1 MSLPVSE
8 TKYDYCAV
16 PLAAYACR
24 ADQTKGRLI
33 AEPESATRTAFQRD
47 RDRIIHSSAFRRLK
61 GKTQVFVAHEGDRYR
76 TRLTHTM
83 EVAQIARDLARSLM
97 LNEDLAEAVALSHDL
112 GHPPFAHMGEDK
124 LKEKMKDFG
133 GFEHNDQSL
142 RIVVLLEQRYAKW
155 NGLNLSWETIE
166 GIVKHNGPVTYKPGH
181 TLEQVQKQWDLQLNT
196 WPSLEAQV
204 AGISDDIAYNSHD
217 IEDGLFENLFT
228 LDDIASAVPLVERV
242 WAESR
247 NQFADL
253 PHHVR
258 VHEIVREILGR
269 LVTDVL
275 DESRQRIANA
285 RLTCVEDVRA
295 CGRQLVAFSPSMAEH
310 VKAMRAFLM
319 PRMYHHQVVRDMR
332 VKAEKIVEGLFDTA
346 MQKISG
352 EDAFTYSRKVADDIA
367 AMTDRQAMAEYEQIF
382 GIKI

>member
-1 MSLPVSE
+1 MSLPATE
-8 TKYDYCAV
+8 PQYDYCAV
-16 PLAAYACR
+16 PLASYACR
-24 ADQTKGRLI
+24 ADQSRGRLI
-33 AEPESATRTAFQRD
+33 AEADSATRSAFQRD
-47 RDRIIHSSAFRRLK
+47 RDRIIHSAAFRRLK
-61 GKTQVFVAHEGDRYR
+61 GKTQVFVSHEGDRYR

-83 EVAQIARDLARSLM
+83 EVAQVARDLARSLM

-142 RIVVLLEQRYAKW
+142 RIVTVLEQRYAKW

-166 GIVKHNGPVTYKPGH
+166 GIVKHNGPVSKPGF
-181 TLEQVQKQWDLQLNT
+181 TLADTQKHWDLMLGT

-228 LDDIASAVPLVERV
+228 LDDIAAAVPLVARV
-242 WAESR
+242 WDESR
-247 NQFADL
+247 AAYKNL

-258 VHEIVREILGR
+258 VHEVVREILGR
-269 LVTDVL
+269 LATDVL
-275 DESRQRIANA
+275 EETRTRIA
-285 RLTCVEDVRA
+285 TVKPVTVEDVRA
-295 CGRQLVAFSPSMAEH
+295 CGRQLVSFSTHMAEH

-332 VKAEKIVEGLFDTA
+332 GRAERIVGDLFDHG
-346 MQKISG
+346 MEIQGSNG
-352 EDAFTYSRKVADDIA
+352 FTGARKVADDIA
-367 AMTDRQAMAEYEQIF
+367 AMTDRMAMAEHERIF
-382 GIKI
+382 GIKV